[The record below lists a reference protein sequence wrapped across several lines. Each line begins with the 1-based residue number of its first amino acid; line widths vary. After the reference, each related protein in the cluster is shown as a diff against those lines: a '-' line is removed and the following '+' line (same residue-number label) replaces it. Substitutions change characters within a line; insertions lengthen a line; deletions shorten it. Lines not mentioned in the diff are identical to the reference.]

1 MEEALKAKGARFI
14 LEKNFSYN
22 TDSYDDYIDHQYLK
36 IPDPKNP
43 RSKTRSQQQRLL
55 KLIQVH

>member
-14 LEKNFSYN
+14 LDKNFTYN

-36 IPDPKNP
+36 IPDP
-43 RSKTRSQQQRLL
+43 RSKSRSQQQRLL
-55 KLIQVH
+55 KLIQAN